1 MTTNPYRK
9 KLVFSAAC
17 MGMLLFGI
25 VMISLGSILPEI
37 TEKFQLNETRTG
49 NLITLLPGGILLGS
63 LIFGPLVDWLSHKKI
78 LIAGSVFT
86 AVGLEG
92 IAFSEMLSLM
102 HISVFCIGLGGGI
115 LNGVT
120 NAIVSE
126 ISDEEH
132 SANLSLLGVFFG
144 VGALGTP
151 VLLGLY
157 QGIYSF
163 ESILAIMGALIS
175 IPIVLFI
182 FIRFPKTNQIQG
194 FPVREG
200 LKMIKDPLLL
210 LFGFMLFFQSG
221 FEGLLNNWTTTYLE
235 GIKNLS
241 PANALFT
248 LSSFVAALT
257 VTRIILGKILRIF
270 SPLKIMVGG
279 FIIGFIGCIFLLYGQ
294 SFYSLITG
302 LIAIGIGLSSGFPII
317 MGYVGQ
323 TYTHLSGTAF
333 SIVITIALI
342 GNVLA
347 NYSMG
352 LISREFGYEVLPYLL
367 MSTVVAICILIYIT
381 KKKYSKVIN

>member
-1 MTTNPYRK
+1 MTTNRYRK